1 MALDLEEQEQVDELK
16 AWWKQHGNKVM
27 ILTTVFALSVA
38 GWSFWKSYQA
48 KQTSEAVV
56 LFEVLRKEL
65 PTNNVKRIREVAGQ
79 IIEKYPRTPYAVDAA
94 MFMAKANF
102 ENGDAKS
109 AKTQY
114 QWVIDH
120 AKQTQSKDLA
130 QMRLAIVLLDE
141 KDFSGAIKRLEAKH
155 DSAFD
160 PLYNDLKGDVYA
172 LQGLSKEARIA
183 YKAAIAAL
191 EKNVPFK
198 NYIQIKLDALGE
210 QG

>member
-16 AWWKQHGNKVM
+16 AWWTQHGSKVM
-27 ILTTVFALSVA
+27 ILITVFALSVA
-38 GWSFWKSYQA
+38 GWGVWKNHQA

-102 ENGDAKS
+102 ESGDAKS

-141 KDFSGAIKRLEAKH
+141 KDFTGAIKLLEAKH
-155 DSAFD
+155 DSAID

-172 LQGLSKEARIA
+172 LQGLSKEARVA
-183 YKAAIAAL
+183 YQAAIATL
-191 EKNVPFK
+191 EKDAPFK

>member
-16 AWWKQHGNKVM
+16 AWWKQHGNKAMV
-27 ILTTVFALSVA
+27 LVSVFALGVA
-38 GWSFWKSYQA
+38 GWSAWKSYQS
-48 KQTSEAVV
+48 KQTHEAVV

-65 PTNNVKRIREVAGQ
+65 PANNVKRIREVAGQ

-114 QWVIDH
+114 QWIIEH
-120 AKQTQSKDLA
+120 AKQTQAKDLA

-141 KDFSGAIKRLEAKH
+141 KDFSGAIKLLDAKH

-160 PLYNDLKGDVYA
+160 PLYNDIKGDVYA
-172 LQGLSKEARIA
+172 LQGLSKEARVA
-183 YKAAIAAL
+183 YQAAIATLA
-191 EKNVPFK
+191 KDAPFK

>member
-27 ILTTVFALSVA
+27 AFIVVFALGVA
-38 GWSFWKSYQA
+38 GWGFWKNNEA

-102 ENGDAKS
+102 GNGDAKS

-141 KDFSGAIKRLEAKH
+141 KDFTGAIKLLEAKH

-172 LQGLSKEARIA
+172 LQGLSKEARAA
-183 YKAAIAAL
+183 YQAAITTL
-191 EKNVPFK
+191 EKDVPFK

>member
-16 AWWKQHGNKVM
+16 AWWTQHSSKVM
-27 ILTTVFALSVA
+27 ILITVFALSVA
-38 GWSFWKSYQA
+38 GWGVWKNHQA

-79 IIEKYPRTPYAVDAA
+79 IIEKYPRTPYAADAA

-141 KDFSGAIKRLEAKH
+141 KDFTGAIKLLEAKH

-172 LQGLSKEARIA
+172 LQGLSKEARVA
-183 YKAAIAAL
+183 YQAAIATL
-191 EKNVPFK
+191 EKDAPFK